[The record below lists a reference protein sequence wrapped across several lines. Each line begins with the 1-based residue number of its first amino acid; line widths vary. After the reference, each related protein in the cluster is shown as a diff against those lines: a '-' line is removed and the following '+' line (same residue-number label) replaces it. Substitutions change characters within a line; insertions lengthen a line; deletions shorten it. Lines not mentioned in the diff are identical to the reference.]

1 MLTRKLT
8 VPAVVLAF
16 ALLSIGCVSNKKM
29 QTYVD
34 TSVGAVDS
42 RVDGV
47 ETQVEAN
54 QTRLDGQQKTLEMQQ
69 EELSKLSETSRQA
82 LERAVAAG
90 KLAEGK
96 LLYETVM
103 TEADVSFGFESSE
116 LADEAKAALDTWAT
130 ELKARNESVYIE
142 IQGHTDSTGP
152 ERHNLK
158 LGQERA
164 EAVHHYLHLK
174 HSLPLHRMAVISY
187 GESVPAVDNSSR
199 EGRSQNRRVVLV
211 VLK

>member
-1 MLTRKLT
+1 MSRYHLSLL
-8 VPAVVLAF
+8 AVSACL
-16 ALLSIGCVSNKKM
+16 ALLSSGCVSNKKM

-34 TSVGAVDS
+34 TSVAAVDS
-42 RVDGV
+42 RVDDV

-54 QTRLDGQQKTLEMQQ
+54 QTRLDDQQQTLDEQQQ
-69 EELSKLSETSRQA
+69 ELEALSETSRQA

-103 TEADVSFGFESSE
+103 AERDVSFGFESSD
-116 LADEAKAALDTWAT
+116 LSDQAKAALDAWAT
-130 ELKARNESVYIE
+130 DLKARNESVYIE
-142 IQGHTDSTGP
+142 IQGHTDGTGS
-152 ERHNLK
+152 ERYNFE

-164 EAVHHYLHLK
+164 SAVQHYLYLK
-174 HSLPLHRMAVISY
+174 HALPLHRMSVISY
-187 GESVPAVDNSSR
+187 GETAPVADNGSR

>member
-1 MLTRKLT
+1 MKLQR
-8 VPAVVLAF
+8 LALVA
-16 ALLSIGCVSNKKM
+16 ALIPMTLSSVGCVSNKKM

-34 TSVGAVDS
+34 TSVASVDA
-42 RVDGV
+42 RVDEV

-54 QTRLDGQQKTLEMQQ
+54 QTRLDDQEKTLEQQQ
-69 EELSKLSETSRQA
+69 EELNQLSETSRQA

-103 TEADVSFGFESSE
+103 TEDDVRFGFESSE
-116 LADEAKAALDTWAT
+116 LGDDAKAALDAWAGD
-130 ELKARNESVYIE
+130 LKARNESVYIE
-142 IQGHTDSTGP
+142 IQGHTDASGS
-152 ERHNLK
+152 ERFNRQ
-158 LGQERA
+158 LGQDRA

-174 HSLPLHRMAVISY
+174 HALPLHRMSVISY
-187 GESVPAVDNSSR
+187 GESVPLAENSSR

>member
-1 MLTRKLT
+1 MTTRQL
-8 VPAVVLAF
+8 AVLAAATSF
-16 ALLSIGCVSNKKM
+16 ALLSTGCVTNKKM

-34 TSVGAVDS
+34 TSVASVDA

-54 QTRLDGQQKTLEMQQ
+54 QTRLDEQQQTLDQQQ
-69 EELSKLSETSRQA
+69 EELDQLSETSRQA

-103 TEADVSFGFESSE
+103 AESDISFGFESSE
-116 LADEAKAALDTWAT
+116 LADEAKAALDAWAAD
-130 ELKARNESVYIE
+130 LKARNESVYIE
-142 IQGHTDSTGP
+142 IQGHTDSSGP
-152 ERHNLK
+152 ERHNIK

-174 HSLPLHRMAVISY
+174 HSLPLHRMSVISY
-187 GESVPAVDNSSR
+187 GESVPLADNSSR